1 MLISVIVVRKI
12 NKPFEYLEYNISKF
26 TAKAAGTN
34 LSEIQDWLS
43 DISLIEKF
51 HTNIKKEQEVF
62 TLLSPEKAKM
72 IGSFFHPPKVLCADN
87 NETRIENLIN
97 INGKSGIL
105 IQGRLGQGKS
115 ILLKYLQFLELNTGN
130 TLPIFLELRKIK
142 NAAQIISEARSK
154 LNLLGLPASRKL
166 FDFLLSEGRVS
177 LFLDGFDELSLEDRL
192 QFNDSLSEIC
202 LKYPSVKL
210 LVTSRYNTE
219 VSTNTN
225 FKKYSISLMKEED
238 IAPFIKKILNDES
251 LFNPI
256 ISKISES
263 DQFDFEVLDTPLLIT
278 WFIVVYNRRLKIPK
292 TKLGFYE
299 DLFLAILSRH
309 DGFKGSYN
317 RPTKSKL
324 SDDEIKSVFCAL
336 CYVTRKAEIRV
347 FSSDEIKSYV
357 QQALNICEFHSIA
370 AGDFVYDL
378 THVTCLLKQ
387 DGLEYEFIHE
397 SVVQY
402 FSASFLKSI
411 TEENAIEF
419 YSNRISDWAKFE
431 GELGFLSQID
441 KYRYVSH
448 FYMPSVQMLLREND
462 GKRTVKNSSVTELF
476 SSSIILVPDLEF
488 DEDSPIVV
496 VFPSKNYVLRQLW
509 GEEVNVTFGAQAT
522 KFVKESIIKDSN
534 NFKTL
539 RHIFSSNDAM
549 VVGKIIYCSFN
560 KYIENSSLTTEFV
573 EFIKADIDKDIVLA
587 LEKSEQVISSE
598 KKKKQGGLFS

>member
-1 MLISVIVVRKI
+1 MRKI
-12 NKPFEYLEYNISKF
+12 NKPIEYLEFNISKF

-43 DISLIEKF
+43 DIGLIEKF
-51 HTNIKKEQEVF
+51 HANIKKEQEVF

-87 NETRIENLIN
+87 KETRIENLVK

-192 QFNDSLSEIC
+192 QFNGSLSEIC

-219 VSTNTN
+219 ISTNTN

-357 QQALNICEFHSIA
+357 QQALNICEFHSIN

-448 FYMPSVQMLLREND
+448 FYMPSVQMLLRENN
-462 GKRTVKNSSVTELF
+462 GKRTIKNSSVTELF

-488 DEDSPIVV
+488 DEDSPFVV

-534 NFKTL
+534 NLKTL

-560 KYIENSSLTTEFV
+560 KYIESSSLTNEFV
-573 EFIKADIDKDIVLA
+573 DFIKADIDKDIVLA

>member
-1 MLISVIVVRKI
+1 MRKI
-12 NKPFEYLEYNISKF
+12 NKPIDYLESNISEF
-26 TAKAAGTN
+26 TTRAAGTN
-34 LSEIQDWLS
+34 LSEIQDWLA

-51 HTNIKKEQEVF
+51 HANIKKEQEVY

-87 NETRIENLIN
+87 NETRIENLIK

-105 IQGRLGQGKS
+105 IEGRLGQGKS
-115 ILLKYLQFLELNTGN
+115 ILLKYLQFLELNTGS
-130 TLPIFLELRKIK
+130 TLPVFLELRKIK
-142 NAAQIISEARSK
+142 NAAQIISEANNK

-166 FDFLLSEGRVS
+166 FDFLLNEGRIS

-192 QFNDSLSEIC
+192 QFNEGLSEIC

-225 FKKYSISLMKEED
+225 FKKYSISLMKEVD
-238 IAPFIKKILNDES
+238 IAPFIKKILGDEE
-251 LFNPI
+251 LYTPI
-256 ISKISES
+256 LSKISES

-336 CYVTRKAEIRV
+336 CYVTRKEEVRV
-347 FSSDEIKSYV
+347 FSSEQIKSYV
-357 QQALNICEFHSIA
+357 QRALNICDFLSIDSS
-370 AGDFVYDL
+370 DFVYDL

-402 FSASFLKSI
+402 FSASFLKSV

-419 YSNRISDWAKFE
+419 YSNRILDWVKFE

-441 KYRYVSH
+441 KYRYINH
-448 FYMPSVQMLLREND
+448 FYMPSIQMLLRDEA
-462 GKRTVKNSSVTELF
+462 GKKTVKNTSVIELF
-476 SSSIILVPDLEF
+476 STSIILVPDLEF
-488 DEDSPIVV
+488 DKDSPIVV

-509 GEEVNVTFGAQAT
+509 GEDVNVTFGEQAT
-522 KFVKESIIKDSN
+522 KFVKESIVKDVS
-534 NFKTL
+534 NFKIL
-539 RHIFSSNDAM
+539 RKIFFGVDAM
-549 VVGKIIYCSFN
+549 IVGKIVYCNFN
-560 KYIENSSLTTEFV
+560 KYIEDAGLINDFVKFIKSDIEGTIISSL
-573 EFIKADIDKDIVLA
+573 DKSKQIIA
-587 LEKSEQVISSE
+587 SE
-598 KKKKQGGLFS
+598 KRKKQGGLFS

>member
-1 MLISVIVVRKI
+1 MRKI
-12 NKPFEYLEYNISKF
+12 NKPIEYLECNISKF

-43 DISLIEKF
+43 DIGLIEKF
-51 HTNIKKEQEVF
+51 HANIKKEQEVF

-87 NETRIENLIN
+87 KETRIENLVK

-154 LNLLGLPASRKL
+154 LNFLGLPASRKL

-357 QQALNICEFHSIA
+357 QQALNICEFHSIN

-448 FYMPSVQMLLREND
+448 FYMPSVQMLLRENN

-488 DEDSPIVV
+488 DEDSPFVV

-560 KYIENSSLTTEFV
+560 KYIESSSLTNEFV

>member
-1 MLISVIVVRKI
+1 MRKI
-12 NKPFEYLEYNISKF
+12 NKPIEYLECNISKF

-43 DISLIEKF
+43 DIGMIEKF
-51 HTNIKKEQEVF
+51 HANIKKEQEVF

-87 NETRIENLIN
+87 KETRIENLVK

-166 FDFLLSEGRVS
+166 FDFLLIEGRVS

-357 QQALNICEFHSIA
+357 QQALNICEFHSID

-448 FYMPSVQMLLREND
+448 FYMPSVQMLLRENN

-488 DEDSPIVV
+488 DEDSPFVV

-560 KYIENSSLTTEFV
+560 NYIESSSLTNEFV

>member
-12 NKPFEYLEYNISKF
+12 NKPFEYLKYNISKF

-142 NAAQIISEARSK
+142 NSAQITSEARSK

-357 QQALNICEFHSIA
+357 QQALNICEFHSIS

-448 FYMPSVQMLLREND
+448 FYMPSIQMLLREND

-488 DEDSPIVV
+488 GEDSPIVV

-509 GEEVNVTFGAQAT
+509 GEEVNITFGAQAT

-587 LEKSEQVISSE
+587 LEKSEQVISLE

>member
-1 MLISVIVVRKI
+1 MLILAIVMRKI
-12 NKPFEYLEYNISKF
+12 NKPIEYLEFNISKF

-43 DISLIEKF
+43 DIGLIEKF
-51 HTNIKKEQEVF
+51 HANIKKEQEVF

-87 NETRIENLIN
+87 KETRIENLVK

-192 QFNDSLSEIC
+192 QFNGSLSEIC

-219 VSTNTN
+219 ISTNTN

-357 QQALNICEFHSIA
+357 QQALNICEFHSIN

-448 FYMPSVQMLLREND
+448 FYMPSVQMLLRENN
-462 GKRTVKNSSVTELF
+462 GKRTIKNSSVTELF

-488 DEDSPIVV
+488 DEDSPFVV

-534 NFKTL
+534 NLKTL

-560 KYIENSSLTTEFV
+560 KYIESSSLTNEFV
-573 EFIKADIDKDIVLA
+573 DFIKADIDKDIVLA

>member
-1 MLISVIVVRKI
+1 MRKI
-12 NKPFEYLEYNISKF
+12 NKPIEYLEYNISKF

-72 IGSFFHPPKVLCADN
+72 IGSFFHPPKVVCADN

-142 NAAQIISEARSK
+142 NSAQIISEARSK
-154 LNLLGLPASRKL
+154 LNILGLPASRKL
-166 FDFLLSEGRVS
+166 FDFLLSEGRIS
-177 LFLDGFDELSLEDRL
+177 LFLDGFDELSLEDRI

-225 FKKYSISLMKEED
+225 FKKYSISLMKESD

-370 AGDFVYDL
+370 ACDFVYDL

-448 FYMPSVQMLLREND
+448 FYMPSVQMLLRGND
-462 GKRTVKNSSVTELF
+462 GKRTVKDSSVTELF

-488 DEDSPIVV
+488 DENSPIVV

-509 GEEVNVTFGAQAT
+509 GEDVNVTFGDQAT
-522 KFVKESIIKDSN
+522 KFVRKSIIKDSN

-539 RHIFSSNDAM
+539 RNIFSSNDAM